1 MSEANVA
8 KDNFYIVTYE
18 KNSWAT
24 PSSQDLMHSRRQ
36 YNTTARN
43 KDSVIFEIL
52 YNSTPQFSGNP
63 ISGGIPFRNVRA
75 HSLKCWHSTS
85 PPQKKNEL
93 YPPRPLACM
102 SNALSTGVAG
112 VLEGVM
118 TDPPNFFKVDIIG
131 R

>member
-63 ISGGIPFRNVRA
+63 ISGGSLSEMFGHIPWSVDIPR
-75 HSLKCWHSTS
+75 H
-85 PPQKKNEL
+85 PPQKK
-93 YPPRPLACM
+93 RAV
-102 SNALSTGVAG
+102 STTTSCLHV
-112 VLEGVM
+112 
-118 TDPPNFFKVDIIG
+118 
-131 R
+131 